1 MFCRLSL
8 RALFILS
15 EPSNTLINQ
24 AGANE
29 QKTATWHSVA
39 RRGAEL
45 RNANCDGQLPVGCTS
60 SWLGFVPRPSSR
72 AFARHTL
79 AMGGWGEGV
88 EGGVRVANANI
99 DIFQGI
105 CMPCGNG
112 QEPSSSLPHINH
124 PHGASRLTK
133 CKENTC
139 ERARSGSGFE
149 SGCDSGWNSGCIL
162 CSIRANRRHRSGQR
176 QKLLRML
183 TVLAESDKVK
193 V

>member
-112 QEPSSSLPHINH
+112 QEPHIPPCYH
-124 PHGASRLTK
+124 PPTWRISTDKVQGK
-133 CKENTC
+133 YM
-139 ERARSGSGFE
+139 RARSL
-149 SGCDSGWNSGCIL
+149 WL
-162 CSIRANRRHRSGQR
+162 W
-176 QKLLRML
+176 LRIWL
-183 TVLAESDKVK
+183 
-193 V
+193 